1 MTRPAEL
8 YMLYFLLLMLSLN
21 ALVGGGALILE
32 PQGSLMGLNPDWL
45 QNTPFNSYL
54 VPGLLLF
61 TFIGVLPLF
70 AFISLLLRPNWR
82 WANALNIFADKY
94 WGWTYSLFTGI
105 ILITWIIVQE
115 MLTHYFWL
123 QTVFMIMGILIILF
137 TLLPRVQKYY
147 SQHH

>member
-8 YMLYFLLLMLSLN
+8 YILYFLLLMLSLN
-21 ALVGGGALILE
+21 ALVGGGALILD
-32 PQGSLMGLNPDWL
+32 PQGSLMDLNPDWL

-61 TFIGVLPLF
+61 TFIGLLPLF
-70 AFISLLLRPNWR
+70 ALISLLFRPNWH
-82 WANALNIFADKY
+82 WANVLNIFADKY

-115 MLTHYFWL
+115 MLTHYFL
-123 QTVFMIMGILIILF
+123 LHTVFIIMGILIILL